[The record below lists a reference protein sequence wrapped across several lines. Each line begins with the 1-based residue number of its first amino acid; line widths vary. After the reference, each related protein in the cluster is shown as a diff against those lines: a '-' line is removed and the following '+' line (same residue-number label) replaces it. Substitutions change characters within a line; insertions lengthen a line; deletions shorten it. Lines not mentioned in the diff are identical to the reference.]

1 MPTLTLKFK
10 DDAIALF
17 HLEQG
22 RSLKIGRKDDNDVVI
37 NNLAVSG
44 YHAKIDSVGEEFMFV
59 DLQSKNGS
67 FINQKLVNS
76 HWLKDGDVINIGKH
90 ALVFAYTEEE
100 AHPDVHPSEM
110 DKTMV
115 MDTNDYRS
123 MMQKSKPAIKP
134 EPAKKKKQKRG
145 YLNYVNGGEGHVRL
159 RSKQTKIGKDASS
172 DIIIKGLTI
181 GKTTATIERTR
192 DGYVFS
198 YVGGLAKPRVNDH
211 KVTNEP
217 IILKESDIID
227 IGSAKFQFVMKTV
240 KIKPH

>member
-10 DDAIALF
+10 NDAIALF

-22 RSLKIGRKDDNDVVI
+22 RSLKIGRKDDNDVII

-44 YHAKIDSVGEEFMFV
+44 YHAKIDSVGEEFVFM

-67 FINQKLVNS
+67 FINEKLVNS

-90 ALVFAYTEEE
+90 ALVFAYTDEE
-100 AHPDVHPSEM
+100 AHPNRHPSEM

-123 MMQKSKPAIKP
+123 MMQKSKPTKTSEPVKP
-134 EPAKKKKQKRG
+134 KKHKRG

-159 RSKQTKIGKDASS
+159 RSTLTKIGKDASS
-172 DIIIKGLTI
+172 DILIKGFTI
-181 GKTTATIERTR
+181 GKTAATIERTR
-192 DGYVFS
+192 EGYVFS
-198 YVGGLAKPRVNDH
+198 YAGGLAKPRVNDQ

-217 IILKESDIID
+217 VLLKESDIID
-227 IGSAKFQFVMKTV
+227 IGSAKFQFVMKKV
-240 KIKPH
+240 RIKPH

>member
-10 DDAIALF
+10 NDAIALF

-22 RSLKIGRKDDNDVVI
+22 RSLKIGRKDDNDVIV

-44 YHAKIDSVGEEFMFV
+44 YHAKIDSVGEDFVFV

-67 FINQKLVNS
+67 FINEKLVNS

-90 ALVFAYTEEE
+90 ALVFAYTDEE
-100 AHPDVHPSEM
+100 ALPHTQPSEM

-123 MMQKSKPAIKP
+123 MMQKSKPTKTP
-134 EPAKKKKQKRG
+134 EPAKPKKHKRG
-145 YLNYVNGGEGHVRL
+145 YLNYLNGGEGHVRL
-159 RSKQTKIGKDASS
+159 RSKLTQIGKDASS
-172 DIIIKGLTI
+172 DILIKGLTI
-181 GKTTATIERTR
+181 GKTAATIERTR
-192 DGYVFS
+192 EGYVLS
-198 YVGGLAKPRVNDH
+198 YIGGFAKPRVNNQ

-217 IILKESDIID
+217 VILKESDIID
-227 IGSAKFQFVMKTV
+227 IGSAKFEFVMKKV
-240 KIKPH
+240 RIKSH

>member
-10 DDAIALF
+10 NDAIALF

-44 YHAKIDSVGEEFMFV
+44 YHAKIDSVGEEFVFL

-67 FINQKLVNS
+67 FINEKLVNS

-90 ALVFAYTEEE
+90 ALLFAYTDEE
-100 AHPDVHPSEM
+100 ALPDGHPSEM

-123 MMQKSKPAIKP
+123 MMQKSKPTKTSD
-134 EPAKKKKQKRG
+134 PAKSKQPKRG
-145 YLNYVNGGEGHVRL
+145 FLKYLSGGEGHVRL

-172 DIIIKGLTI
+172 DIIVKGLTT
-181 GKTTATIERTR
+181 GKTAATVDRTR
-192 DGYVFS
+192 EGYVLS
-198 YVGGLAKPRVNDH
+198 YVGGLAKPRVNDQ

-217 IILKESDIID
+217 VILKESDIID
-227 IGSAKFQFVMKTV
+227 IGSAKFQFVMKKV
-240 KIKPH
+240 KIKAH

>member
-10 DDAIALF
+10 NDAIALF

-44 YHAKIDSVGEEFMFV
+44 YHAKIDSVGEEYVFV

-67 FINQKLVNS
+67 FINEKLVNS
-76 HWLKDGDVINIGKH
+76 HWLKDGDVISIGKH
-90 ALVFAYTEEE
+90 ALLFAYTDEE
-100 AHPDVHPSEM
+100 ALPDTHPTEM

-123 MMQKSKPAIKP
+123 MMQKSKPTKTP
-134 EPAKKKKQKRG
+134 ESAKSKQHKRG
-145 YLNYVNGGEGHVRL
+145 FLKYLSGGEGLVRL

-172 DIIIKGLTI
+172 DIIVKGLTI
-181 GKTTATIERTR
+181 GKTSAIIERTR
-192 DGYVFS
+192 EGYVLS
-198 YVGGLAKPRVNDH
+198 YVGGLAKPKVNDQ
-211 KVTNEP
+211 KVTDEP
-217 IILKESDIID
+217 VILQESDIID
-227 IGSAKFQFVMKTV
+227 IGSAKFQFVMKKV
-240 KIKPH
+240 KIKAH